1 VPVIEAVVAAA
12 VLHAQAPATY
22 REAGAKIQDFVR
34 EAIADRFQ
42 AGDIP
47 DMNLLRDRSHVY
59 VSKELPS
66 DGVQLTER
74 ALPKIPGL
82 RFELISFAEL
92 SAMAARTR
100 SDVFYIAVDSP
111 RLEPESATISLGIDF
126 VAASKDTLKMCCCTG
141 HGEFR
146 MTANRWAFV
155 KWTSMTCS

>member
-1 VPVIEAVVAAA
+1 MAAVVAAA
-12 VLHAQAPATY
+12 VLHAQAPAMG

-59 VSKELPS
+59 VSRELPS
-66 DGVQLTER
+66 DSVQLTER
-74 ALPKIPGL
+74 ALPNIPDS

-111 RLEPESATISLGIDF
+111 RIEQESATISLGVDF
-126 VAASKDTLKMCCCTG
+126 VAASKETLKMCCCSG
-141 HGEFR
+141 RGEFR
-146 MTANRWAFV
+146 RTESRWAFV
-155 KWTSMTCS
+155 KWISMTCS